1 MTPKKPKTWLC
12 IAGSAALAGSIGAYA
27 LAEARGAC
35 DEPKM
40 GTRDVPVLSPPL
52 AGVVIG
58 VGRLQ
63 FYSAP
68 NVRCPMRGVFVV
80 PKDELIEYAQ
90 TKDGWSSVMYMNPAT
105 GNDVSGW
112 VRSDRLKET
121 GTVGPN
127 Q

>member
-1 MTPKKPKTWLC
+1 MRLGKLLLC
-12 IAGSAALAGSIGAYA
+12 IACGAALLGFLGAPAG
-27 LAEARGAC
+27 AEAREAC
-35 DEPKM
+35 EAPKA

-63 FYSAP
+63 FYSAL
-68 NVRCPMRGVFVV
+68 NFRCPMRGVFVV

-90 TKDGWSSVMYMNPAT
+90 TKDGWSSVMYMNPTT
-105 GNDVSGW
+105 GNDVLGW
-112 VRSDRLKET
+112 VRSGRLKET